1 MPDESPPRSPTPRTP
16 LARSG
21 PSYPRGH
28 EKTPLPVFRRKLL
41 LKMLKGDVSTAAD
54 ADAANA
60 EAQAATLHAELDNT
74 GAWRSMDEA
83 RPQQPAPPTQ
93 YA

>member
-1 MPDESPPRSPTPRTP
+1 
-16 LARSG
+16 
-21 PSYPRGH
+21 
-28 EKTPLPVFRRKLL
+28 
-41 LKMLKGDVSTAAD
+41 MLKGDVSTAAD

-83 RPQQPAPPTQ
+83 RPQQPAPPT
-93 YA
+93 